1 MTKKKIFI
9 LSLAFLFLVLV
20 LVFLFTA
27 CREKTYV
34 FKQPIDKIASVE
46 IVSAKNSLEFSV
58 IKELSQAEKNDFIER
73 FQAVNFQNYLIGD
86 PMSVSGNAVKISYQN
101 GDYEMIC
108 HYWSEYVKNGEV
120 YFIRKSCDENEY
132 NELLNDFLI

>member
-9 LSLAFLFLVLV
+9 LSSVFLFLVLV

-58 IKELSQAEKNDFIER
+58 IKELSQAEKNDYIER

-86 PMSVSGNAVKISYQN
+86 PMSVSENAVKISYQN

-108 HYWSEYVKNGEV
+108 HYWSEYVRNGEV

-132 NELLNDFLI
+132 NEILNDFLI